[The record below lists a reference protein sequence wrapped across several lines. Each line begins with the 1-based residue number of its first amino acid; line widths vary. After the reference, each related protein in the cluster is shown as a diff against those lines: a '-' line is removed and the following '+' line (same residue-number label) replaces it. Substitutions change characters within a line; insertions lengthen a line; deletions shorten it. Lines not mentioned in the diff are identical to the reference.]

1 MYSGFS
7 GRQRIGNVTQVND
20 PNTSWVSMEP
30 HWGLIEVL
38 LQGTYGIRKSHRKF
52 LPQEPREL
60 DEAYDNRLQR
70 SVLAPYYIRLERM
83 LAGMLTRKPVRL
95 DDVSDVIREQLFDV
109 DLQGNDLQTWLFQT
123 SRICIRYGHVGVLVD
138 APASGENGRPY
149 YVSYTPRDILG
160 WRTELKDGKQEL
172 TQLRLQEKIVVP
184 DGLYGEKQVEQV
196 RVLTP
201 GAFEIHQKDQQGDFK
216 VVDEGRTS
224 LSEIPFSVAYSN
236 RMGVLESI
244 PPLADIAELN
254 LQHYQVQSDLSN
266 QLHIS
271 AVPMLAIFGFP
282 QSAEEISAGPGE
294 AMALPEGASAQYIEP
309 AGNSYDAQS
318 AEEISA
324 GPGEAI
330 ALPAP
335 GEADAKYIEPAGNS
349 YDAQFRRLEQIAS
362 QINELGLAAVLGSK
376 LVGETAE
383 AKRIDRSQ
391 GDSTMMVV
399 AQQMQD
405 MIDNCLRFHAQYMQE
420 ANAGSSLVNR
430 DFMGTRLEPLEIQA
444 LLQLYTAGTIT
455 QETLLLQL
463 EAGEVLGDDFDVEN
477 ELEATQ
483 NGGLIEMNTPEPTPQ
498 PAEESTMPEAEDVE
512 DAE

>member
-1 MYSGFS
+1 
-7 GRQRIGNVTQVND
+7 
-20 PNTSWVSMEP
+20 MEP
-30 HWGLIEVL
+30 HWGLIETL
-38 LQGTYGIRKSHRKF
+38 LGGTYKIRKGHRKF

-70 SVLAPYYIRLERM
+70 SVLAPYYLRLERM

-149 YVSYTPRDILG
+149 WVNYTPRDILG
-160 WRTELKDGKQEL
+160 WRTELKDGKQQL

-184 DGLYGEKQVEQV
+184 DGLYGEKQVEQI

-224 LSEIPFSVAYSN
+224 LSEIPFSIAYSN

-282 QSAEEISAGPGE
+282 QATEEISAGPGE
-294 AMALPEGASAQYIEP
+294 AMALPEGSSAQ
-309 AGNSYDAQS
+309 
-318 AEEISA
+318 
-324 GPGEAI
+324 
-330 ALPAP
+330 
-335 GEADAKYIEPAGNS
+335 YIEPAGNS

-405 MIDNCLRFHAQYMQE
+405 MIDNCLRFHAEYMQE
-420 ANAGSSLVNR
+420 PNAGSSLVNR

-483 NGGLIEMNTPEPTPQ
+483 NGGLIEMNTPEPTTEPKK
-498 PAEESTMPEAEDVE
+498 ESTMPETEEVE

>member
-1 MYSGFS
+1 VYSGFS

-20 PNTSWVSMEP
+20 PNTSWINQEP
-30 HWGLIEVL
+30 HWGLIETL
-38 LQGTYGIRKSHRKF
+38 LGGTYKIRKGHRKF

-70 SVLAPYYIRLERM
+70 SVLAPYYVRLERM

-138 APASGENGRPY
+138 APKAGDNGRPY
-149 YVSYTPRDILG
+149 WVSVSPRDILG
-160 WRTELKDGKQEL
+160 FRSELKDGKQEL

-216 VVDEGRTS
+216 VIDEGRTS

-294 AMALPEGASAQYIEP
+294 ALALPEGASAQ
-309 AGNSYDAQS
+309 
-318 AEEISA
+318 
-324 GPGEAI
+324 
-330 ALPAP
+330 
-335 GEADAKYIEPAGNS
+335 YIEPAGNS

-405 MIDNCLRFHAQYMQE
+405 MIDNCLRFHAEYMQE
-420 ANAGSSLVNR
+420 SNAGSSLVNR

-483 NGGLIEMNTPEPTPQ
+483 NGGLIEMNTPEPTPK
-498 PAEESTMPEAEDVE
+498 PAEERTMPNAEEVEA
-512 DAE
+512 AE

>member
-1 MYSGFS
+1 
-7 GRQRIGNVTQVND
+7 
-20 PNTSWVSMEP
+20 MEP
-30 HWGLIEVL
+30 HWGLIETL
-38 LQGTYGIRKSHRKF
+38 LGGTYKIRKGHRKF

-70 SVLAPYYIRLERM
+70 SVLAPYYVRLERM

-149 YVSYTPRDILG
+149 WVNYTPKDILG

-201 GAFEIHQKDQQGDFK
+201 GAFEIYQKDQQGDFK

-254 LQHYQVQSDLSN
+254 LQHYQVQSDLGN

-294 AMALPEGASAQYIEP
+294 AMALPEGSSAQ
-309 AGNSYDAQS
+309 
-318 AEEISA
+318 
-324 GPGEAI
+324 
-330 ALPAP
+330 
-335 GEADAKYIEPAGNS
+335 YIEPAGNS

-405 MIDNCLRFHAQYMQE
+405 MIDNSLRFHAEYMQE
-420 ANAGSSLVNR
+420 PNAGSSLVNR

-477 ELEATQ
+477 EIEATQ
-483 NGGLIEMNTPEPTPQ
+483 NGGLIEMNTPEPTPE
-498 PAEESTMPEAEDVE
+498 PAEESTMPETEEVE